1 MKKFNILLLIIWLV
15 VIFMFSCENSS
26 ESTETS
32 SGVTMEIINI
42 VDKAINLNLGIREK
56 ELLLDKLFI
65 FVRKL
70 AHITE
75 YFILGIL
82 VINVFK
88 DYFNISNKLLISS
101 ILFCLLYSAS
111 DEFHQLFVP
120 GRAGKLVDLLID
132 SIGYIGGCLIYY
144 FVLRRKNYDRVS

>member
-1 MKKFNILLLIIWLV
+1 
-15 VIFMFSCENSS
+15 MFSCENSS